1 MLYTASAGIIQSEEP
16 VIASQVYQH
25 AKAQCDMRCEDIL
38 LPRVHTVQLMMK
50 QVSKPCSFVT
60 LRFLSALPA
69 SFCGL

>member
-1 MLYTASAGIIQSEEP
+1 MEES
-16 VIASQVYQH
+16 VVASQVYQH
-25 AKAQCDMRCEDIL
+25 AKAQCDMRCEHVL
-38 LPRVHTVQLMMK
+38 LLRVHTVQMMT